1 MQEGLRIVCDELDTL
16 VVMDQITRDA
26 LESGLPGLVLPEAY
40 MLVVPTGDK
49 HDEDGV
55 FKEA

>member
-1 MQEGLRIVCDELDTL
+1 MSLAATL

-26 LESGLPGLVLPEAY
+26 LESGVPGLVLPVPY